1 MEHYTV
7 TGMSCAA
14 CSARVEKAVSAR
26 TGRDELLGQ
35 PADQFNGRRRLQPR
49 RTRSSPPCRRRATAR
64 RSRARHRPSPG
75 IAEQEDALADHET
88 PVLKRRLIASLGFLI
103 VLMYFSMGH
112 MMWGWPLPSFFDGQ
126 PRRDGPDSAAAD
138 HRRHGHQPEILHQR
152 LQVRCS
158 TARRTWIRS

>member
-1 MEHYTV
+1 MKGVIYGTLYRNGHELR
-7 TGMSCAA
+7 GLQCPCGKS
-14 CSARVEKAVSAR
+14 RFRR

-35 PADQFNGRRRLQPR
+35 PADQFNGRRRLISAVQAAGYGA
-49 RTRSSPPCRRRATAR
+49 SLKGAAQSV
-64 RSRARHRPSPG
+64 PS

-112 MMWGWPLPSFFDGQ
+112 MMWGWPLPSFFDGNHVAMGLIQ
-126 PRRDGPDSAAAD
+126 MLLTIATASS
-138 HRRHGHQPEILHQR
+138 
-152 LQVRCS
+152 RCS